1 VVRSNRG
8 GVSRA
13 VTRSPEGVRLTNYVV
28 LWPFQAL
35 PHRLSRTRTREVSQS
50 KGRTLEQPRPVVL
63 AASRG
68 TASTNR
74 GPTIFF
80 HGLISARSRLV
91 IRPINEVLIP
101 SFDIF
106 FYCLFKIGLLLV

>member
-1 VVRSNRG
+1 VRSNRG

-13 VTRSPEGVRLTNYVV
+13 VTRSPEGSRLTNYVV

-50 KGRTLEQPRPVVL
+50 KGRPVVL

-74 GPTIFF
+74 GATIFF
-80 HGLISARSRLV
+80 HGLISARSRLA
-91 IRPINEVLIP
+91 IRPINEVLP
-101 SFDIF
+101 FFDIF